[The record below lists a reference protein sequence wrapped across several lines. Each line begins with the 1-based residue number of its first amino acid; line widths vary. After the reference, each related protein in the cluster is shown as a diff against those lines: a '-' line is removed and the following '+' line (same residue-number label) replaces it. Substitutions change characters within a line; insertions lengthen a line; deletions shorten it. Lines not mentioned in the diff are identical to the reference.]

1 MATHKSAAKRAR
13 QTPRRTA
20 VNRQRRSAISTAVK
34 GVGQAIIGSDKAKA
48 TDALKKAESVLAR
61 GASRGTLHW
70 KTAARKTSR
79 LAKRVKVAAAKK
91 A

>member
-20 VNRQRRSAISTAVK
+20 INRQRRSTILTAVK
-34 GVGQAIIGSDKAKA
+34 GVTQALATGDKQKA
-48 TDALKKAESVLAR
+48 TDAQRKAESALAK

-70 KTAARKTSR
+70 KTAARKASR
-79 LAKRVKVAAAKK
+79 LAKRAKAVAGKK